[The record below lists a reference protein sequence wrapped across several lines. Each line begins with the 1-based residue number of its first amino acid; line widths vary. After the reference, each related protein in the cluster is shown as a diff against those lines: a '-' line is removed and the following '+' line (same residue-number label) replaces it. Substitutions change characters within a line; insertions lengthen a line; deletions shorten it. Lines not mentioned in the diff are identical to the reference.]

1 MACSRTSVTPSPS
14 LSNGRSSTCAYMS
27 LLCSEMTG
35 DRGAQHLTREL
46 LFSHLQIT
54 EYPPSLLTDK
64 ASSMGEFLKQDPVL
78 SDPFHCPSRIRTF
91 VRSHILDVDT
101 LAPGLEN
108 PNPPASHFSWESEVL
123 DSKEALRLPS
133 QGRCPEGVQPVSVQL
148 AGRSGRAGLEWFDSS
163 SAWRLRGAPKDGP
176 PASAGCSCGRR
187 LGATRAVGCAAPR
200 AEAWPAEGA
209 RGRPRRAP

>member
-54 EYPPSLLTDK
+54 ECPPSLLTDK

-148 AGRSGRAGLEWFDSS
+148 AGRRAWSGLTAAPPGGPGVLPRTGPLPLRVAAVGAGSEPRGLWAVRPRGQRHGQQRAR
-163 SAWRLRGAPKDGP
+163 ADGP
-176 PASAGCSCGRR
+176 VGRR
-187 LGATRAVGCAAPR
+187 KR
-200 AEAWPAEGA
+200 
-209 RGRPRRAP
+209 